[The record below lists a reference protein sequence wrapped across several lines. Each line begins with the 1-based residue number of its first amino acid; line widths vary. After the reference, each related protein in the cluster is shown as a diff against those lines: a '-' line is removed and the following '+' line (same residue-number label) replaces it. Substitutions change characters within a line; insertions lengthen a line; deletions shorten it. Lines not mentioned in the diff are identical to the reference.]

1 MLPWGEIMNNLTD
14 HGLIFYSLSGNHLN
28 IHGIR
33 TFGQLF
39 FKGCWSSQDLNQT
52 RQTPK
57 KHPGNLK
64 QTSQIETLSMETNC
78 LANLRSLGIW
88 NLLKCSHT
96 NNQNAKLEK
105 LPPYAWWCRGGTD
118 QRPASWIWRQH
129 QPLKK
134 KTGLCR
140 NIFQVNRFVM
150 NIIYTVPFHR
160 SGYTCRKKGQCRKQK
175 GQCISSRCW
184 PDPTLKASHMCKHLY

>member
-78 LANLRSLGIW
+78 LANLRSLGI
-88 NLLKCSHT
+88 
-96 NNQNAKLEK
+96 
-105 LPPYAWWCRGGTD
+105 
-118 QRPASWIWRQH
+118 
-129 QPLKK
+129 
-134 KTGLCR
+134 
-140 NIFQVNRFVM
+140 
-150 NIIYTVPFHR
+150 
-160 SGYTCRKKGQCRKQK
+160 
-175 GQCISSRCW
+175 
-184 PDPTLKASHMCKHLY
+184 